1 MNADL
6 ENIWLDRG
14 WWVHPDGQRRLLSWN
29 AATHELAF
37 HALHRWDQPIIL
49 AVIDTEDEVVE
60 RLAGWEAHNDHAA
73 GLGWLAGRLE
83 GCR

>member
-1 MNADL
+1 MNANPHT
-6 ENIWLDRG
+6 EWLDRG

-29 AATHELAF
+29 AGTHELAF
-37 HALHRWDQPIIL
+37 HSLHRFDRPIIL
-49 AVIDTEDEVVE
+49 AVIDTETEVIR
-60 RLAGWEAHNDHAA
+60 RLDGWEAHNDQPG